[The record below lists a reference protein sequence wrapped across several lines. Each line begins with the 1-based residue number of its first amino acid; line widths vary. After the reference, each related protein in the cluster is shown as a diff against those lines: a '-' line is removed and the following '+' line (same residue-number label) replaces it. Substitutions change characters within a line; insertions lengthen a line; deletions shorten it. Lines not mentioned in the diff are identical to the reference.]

1 MSSKKKAKVRKLVG
15 GGVGERLDAAER
27 MAQMLLGLRQ
37 GGEGHGLGGIG
48 RRQLAALRDLRIR
61 WRGRPTPRRRRCLIL
76 LPRRFHRPDWTIVV

>member
-37 GGEGHGLGGIG
+37 GGDGHGLAASVAVNSRRSGTCASIG
-48 RRQLAALRDLRIR
+48 EEGQPHAAGAASSCFRDGSIGQIER
-61 WRGRPTPRRRRCLIL
+61 L
-76 LPRRFHRPDWTIVV
+76 L